1 MNLIFLILMHLIP
14 AMMILTICLS
24 LICLTI
30 LLHGPHRA
38 VMTLVSVW
46 LGWKLSSKGARASW
60 LRKGLA
66 SPLR

>member
-46 LGWKLSSKGARASW
+46 LGWKLKSNAGGVSQQNRP
-60 LRKGLA
+60 LA
-66 SPLR
+66 SLLR